1 MTDFTAVD
9 YFSDESVAADTYPYF
24 DFLLDGR
31 RVWREPYHGV
41 VMVAGHEEVVAV
53 LRDTAT
59 FSNCNIV
66 AGPVP
71 QFPVELSGDDV
82 TDQVEQYRDALPMSD
97 QIITFDPPKHTAHR
111 GLLMGLI
118 TPKRLTENE
127 EFMWRLAD
135 RQLDTVLQ
143 SGACEF
149 IDDFAQPYTLLVIA
163 DLLGVPES
171 DHPSLL
177 RRAGLGRRMLGEAG
191 NEGGVPHHSLDF
203 LYDYFSERI
212 EQLRGEPRADVLT
225 GMAQARFPDGAV
237 PEPVDVA
244 RIAANLFSAGQETTV
259 RLLSTALR
267 LICDEPGL
275 QERLRGNR
283 ELIPRFI
290 EETLRLESP
299 IKGAFRLAL
308 KSTSLGGVDIPAGTT
323 IMLLHGATGRDPRRF
338 KCPHELRI
346 DRPNV
351 RQHNAFGHGI
361 HTCPGAPL
369 ARAEGRVVIERLLD
383 RTDEIRVAEAAHGP
397 ADARRYDYLPTYMIR
412 GLAALNLEFT
422 GAR

>member
-9 YFSDESVAADTYPYF
+9 YFSDESVAVDPYPYF

-31 RVWREPYHGV
+31 KVWREPSHGV

-66 AGPVP
+66 AGPDP
-71 QFPVELSGDDV
+71 GFPADLVGDDV

-118 TPKRLTENE
+118 TPKRLKENE

-135 RQLDTVLQ
+135 RQLDTVLRD
-143 SGACEF
+143 GACEF

-177 RRAGLGRRMLGEAG
+177 RRAGLGRRLIGDTGSGAA
-191 NEGGVPHHSLDF
+191 PHHSLDF
-203 LYDYFSERI
+203 LYDYFAERI
-212 EQLRGEPRADVLT
+212 EQLRGEPRGDVLT
-225 GMAQARFPDGAV
+225 GMAQARFPDGSV

-275 QERLRGNR
+275 QQRLRENR

-308 KSTSLGGVDIPAGTT
+308 KSTTLGGVDIPAGTS
-323 IMLLHGATGRDPRRF
+323 IMVLHGATGRDPSRF
-338 KCPHELRI
+338 ECPHEVRI

-351 RQHNAFGHGI
+351 RQHNAFGHGV

-369 ARAEGRVVIERLLD
+369 ARAEGRVVIERLFD
-383 RTDEIRVAEAAHGP
+383 RTDEIRVTEAAHGP
-397 ADARRYDYLPTYMIR
+397 ADARRYEYLPTWMIR
-412 GLAALNLEFT
+412 GLTQLNLEFT

>member
-1 MTDFTAVD
+1 MTDFTAMD
-9 YFSDESVAADTYPYF
+9 YFSDESVAVDTYPYF

-31 RVWREPYHGV
+31 RVWREPHHGV

-59 FSNCNIV
+59 FSNANIV
-66 AGPVP
+66 AGPAP
-71 QFPVELSGDDV
+71 KFPVDLAGDDI
-82 TDQVEQYRDALPMSD
+82 TGQVEQYRDALPMSD

-111 GLLMGLI
+111 ALLMGLI
-118 TPKRLTENE
+118 TPKRLKENE

-135 RQLDTVLQ
+135 RQLDTVLH
-143 SGACEF
+143 GGRCEF
-149 IDDFAQPYTLLVIA
+149 ISDFAQPYTLLVIA

-171 DHPSLL
+171 DHPALL
-177 RRAGLGRRMLGEAG
+177 RRAGLGQRIMGESG
-191 NEGGVPHHSLDF
+191 EDEGVPHQPLEF
-203 LYDYFSERI
+203 LYGYFAERI
-212 EQLRGEPRADVLT
+212 EQLRGEPRGDVLT
-225 GMAQARFPDGAV
+225 GMAQARFPDGSV
-237 PEPVDVA
+237 PEPLDVA

-275 QERLRGNR
+275 QQRLRENR

-308 KSTSLGGVDIPAGTT
+308 KSTVLDGVDIPAGTT
-323 IMLLHGATGRDPRRF
+323 LMLLHGATGRDPRQF
-338 KCPHELRI
+338 ECPHELRI

-351 RQHNAFGHGI
+351 RQHNSFGHGI

-369 ARAEGRVVIERLLD
+369 ARAEGRVIIERLFD
-383 RTDEIRVAEAAHGP
+383 RTDEIGVSQAAHGP
-397 ADARRYDYLPTYMIR
+397 AGARRYEYLPTYMIH
-412 GLAALNLEFT
+412 GLRQLNLEFT